1 MGRTL
6 FLVLSF
12 CGVCGCATVEGGA
25 GGVGLSASRR
35 ADFSQL
41 RFDAKVDVPAGLLL
55 GTTGASL
62 VALRPMLATR
72 PCQFSCTPQQVNL
85 LDTQVRQA
93 RWSDP
98 TAARTVGD
106 AVGYGA
112 LPAFVLVSGLIG
124 LSEGQSMREALEDFW
139 IIGEAFALSHVLE
152 STLKYT
158 TARARPDTTF
168 ALPGAPVADA
178 SDLYTSMVSGHATAG
193 FAIAV
198 ATGVVA
204 SMRRRPSAPWL
215 WLAGLSIATASS
227 YLRIAADRHY
237 LTDVLAGAAL
247 GSAVGVAVPLL
258 FHGASA
264 PVTFAPQVSNTGGG
278 LAVSGRF

>member
-1 MGRTL
+1 MW
-6 FLVLSF
+6 SF
-12 CGVCGCATVEGGA
+12 AGCATVDGGA
-25 GGVGLSASRR
+25 GGMGLSVSRR
-35 ADFSQL
+35 AVFAQL

-55 GTTGASL
+55 ATTGATL

-72 PCQFSCTPQQVNL
+72 PCQFSCTPLEVNA
-85 LDTQVRQA
+85 LDAQVRQA

-106 AVGYGA
+106 VVGYGA
-112 LPAFVLVSGLIG
+112 VPAFALAASLIG
-124 LSEGQSMREALEDFW
+124 VAEGQSTAEAMEDFW

-158 TARARPDTTF
+158 TARARPDTTY
-168 ALPGAPVADA
+168 AAPGAAVTDA
-178 SDLYTSMVSGHATAG
+178 SDLYTSMVSGHATAS
-193 FAIAV
+193 FAVAV

-204 SMRRRPSAPWL
+204 TMRKRPGAPWV
-215 WLAGLSIATASS
+215 WLAGLTIATASS

-247 GSAVGVAVPLL
+247 GSAMGVAVPLI
-258 FHGASA
+258 FHGRSA
-264 PVTFAPQVSNTGGG
+264 PVTFAPQVSSTGGG